1 VTNVLGVIA
10 KPDLVDWKMEQAVL
24 AALTLPRRE
33 GEDLDGFAKR
43 VVQDSQGRGR
53 SAAEF
58 GTAFHAGAVLVAK
71 SIEVDP
77 AGPCAAWLDHYRA
90 WFQANCARLVWTEQV
105 LVNAEL
111 GYAGTA
117 DLSMEHQAYG
127 WTLVDLKTQRVGR
140 RGMNPY
146 PTWVYQLAAY
156 RRAIGNRVA
165 CMNLIIN
172 SEEPGTPVE
181 HLWSQEELDDGW
193 RAFEAAQV
201 IWRAEKGY
209 DPRVLTTKG
218 TKSAEEP
225 RNTLNTRNGSE
236 RARPTVAA

>member
-1 VTNVLGVIA
+1 
-10 KPDLVDWKMEQAVL
+10 
-24 AALTLPRRE
+24 
-33 GEDLDGFAKR
+33 
-43 VVQDSQGRGR
+43 
-53 SAAEF
+53 
-58 GTAFHAGAVLVAK
+58 
-71 SIEVDP
+71 
-77 AGPCAAWLDHYRA
+77 
-90 WFQANCARLVWTEQV
+90 
-105 LVNAEL
+105 
-111 GYAGTA
+111 
-117 DLSMEHQAYG
+117 
-127 WTLVDLKTQRVGR
+127 
-140 RGMNPY
+140 
-146 PTWVYQLAAY
+146 
-156 RRAIGNRVA
+156 
-165 CMNLIIN
+165 MNLIIN